1 MDMINYKAELK
12 KLLWD
17 DFDDGLINEDVLDMY
32 LKLLLHAKEQYCK
45 GLLDS
50 YIILRRL

>member
-1 MDMINYKAELK
+1 MINYKAELK

-17 DFDDGLINEDVLDMY
+17 DFDDGLISEDTLDLY
-32 LKLLLHAKEQYCK
+32 LKLLMKAKEQYCK

-50 YIILRRL
+50 YIIVRRL